1 MADDSVKH
9 EKLEYGWIANMVA
22 SLTKVVNLIEDSST
36 WLVLSLNLKML
47 EPHAKV
53 RNDLYEDILKK
64 AYKKDKDGNTVMIKK
79 PLVDE
84 SGIPIKRT
92 ITNSS
97 GKEVEEIVMVEDPV
111 IDDPEKFRAKI
122 KELDAK
128 TVEIAWKDTIPYKD
142 IAQFPLGYKIIQHE
156 LLDRV
161 LRR

>member
-9 EKLEYGWIANMVA
+9 EKMEYGWIANMVA
-22 SLTKVVNLIEDSST
+22 NLNRVVNLIEDSST
-36 WLVLSLNLKML
+36 WLVLSLTLKML

-53 RNDLYEDILKK
+53 RNDLYEDLLKK
-64 AYKKDKDGNTVMIKK
+64 AYKKDEDGNIVMVKK

-84 SGIPIKRT
+84 NGVVIKRT
-92 ITNSS
+92 NTNSS
-97 GKEVEEIVMVEDPV
+97 GKDVEEIVMVDDPV
-111 IDDPEKFRAKI
+111 IEYPEKFKVKI
-122 KELDAK
+122 KELDSK

-142 IAQFPLGYKIIQHE
+142 IAQFPIGYKIIQHE